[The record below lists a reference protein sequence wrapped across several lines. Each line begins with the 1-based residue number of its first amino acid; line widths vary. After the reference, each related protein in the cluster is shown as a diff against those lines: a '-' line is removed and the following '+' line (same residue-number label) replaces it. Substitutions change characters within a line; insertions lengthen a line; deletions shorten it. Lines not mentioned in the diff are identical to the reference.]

1 MALSDY
7 RLENLPRHIQIVLFV
22 LLAVV
27 LSTVFY
33 MFYLKGALEERDTL
47 RGEVKKL
54 EKSVA
59 EGTAIANQL
68 ERFKRELA
76 ELEQRL
82 SVLRSILPAQKE
94 TPMVLRSVQQMAVES
109 NLKILKFNPSPV
121 VPRAFYVDWPINVEV
136 EGNYDGMGRF
146 FEKISRFTRI
156 INVDSIAVKAI
167 DGSTDP
173 RRTVTAT
180 CTATTFVFREG
191 EINTAA
197 K

>member
-1 MALSDY
+1 MALSDF
-7 RLENLPRHIQIVLFV
+7 RLENLPRRVQILLFA
-22 LLAVV
+22 LLALG
-27 LSTVFY
+27 LSGVFY
-33 MFYLKGALEERDTL
+33 VFYLRDTLAQREVL

-94 TPMVLRSVQQMAVES
+94 TPMVLRNVQQMAVAS
-109 NLKILKFNPSPV
+109 NLKILKFNPSPI
-121 VPRAFYVDWPINVEV
+121 VPRAFYVDWPIHVEV

-146 FEKISRFTRI
+146 FEKISQFTRI

-167 DGSTDP
+167 DGPTDP
-173 RRTVTAT
+173 RRTVTAI

-191 EINTAA
+191 DVNAAA

>member
-1 MALSDY
+1 MALGNY
-7 RLENLPRHIQIVLFV
+7 RLENLPRNMQILLFV
-22 LLAVV
+22 LLALA

-33 MFYLKGALEERDTL
+33 MFYLKGAMEERNVL

-59 EGTAIANQL
+59 EGTAIVNQL
-68 ERFKRELA
+68 DRFKKELA

-82 SVLRSILPAQKE
+82 NVLRSILPAQKE

-146 FEKISRFTRI
+146 FEKISQFTRI

-167 DGSTDP
+167 DGSTEP
-173 RRTVTAT
+173 RQTVTAT
-180 CTATTFVFREG
+180 CKATTFVFKES
-191 EINTAA
+191 EIDSAA